1 MPHSSSDQ
9 SQTHPSAIAKPTIV
23 VLGPG
28 QMGLVCARVLAEHPS
43 APIVRLWGHTPSEC
57 EQLAIT
63 RKSQRLPGFVLPPSV
78 AVEASDAKAL
88 RGAHLIV
95 NSIPVQFMH
104 EVWMRLAPHVR
115 AAAHPR
121 AAVVNVSKGIST
133 TSFLRPSEAIA
144 HALREAKVDSLDGP
158 PRSIATLSG
167 PTIATELA
175 RCLPAAMVVA
185 SDDAALAEQVQGLFG
200 TSWLRI
206 YTHHDLLGIELAGAV
221 KNVIAIAAGICD
233 GLNAG
238 SNAKSAL
245 LARGLAEI
253 TRLGAAMGASPQTF
267 FGIAGV
273 GDLATTCFSPE
284 GRNRSCGEALG
295 KGMALDAYLA
305 SIPFVVEG
313 VATTKGVM
321 ELAKKYRVEMPIVAA
336 VHAVLFEQVDPID
349 AIGLLMR
356 REQKAERVG

>member
-1 MPHSSSDQ
+1 
-9 SQTHPSAIAKPTIV
+9 
-23 VLGPG
+23 
-28 QMGLVCARVLAEHPS
+28 
-43 APIVRLWGHTPSEC
+43 
-57 EQLAIT
+57 
-63 RKSQRLPGFVLPPSV
+63 
-78 AVEASDAKAL
+78 
-88 RGAHLIV
+88 
-95 NSIPVQFMH
+95 
-104 EVWMRLAPHVR
+104 
-115 AAAHPR
+115 
-121 AAVVNVSKGIST
+121 
-133 TSFLRPSEAIA
+133 
-144 HALREAKVDSLDGP
+144 
-158 PRSIATLSG
+158 
-167 PTIATELA
+167 
-175 RCLPAAMVVA
+175 MVVA
-185 SDDAALAEQVQGLFG
+185 SDDAALAERVQQLFG

-233 GLNAG
+233 GLHAG

-321 ELAKKYRVEMPIVAA
+321 ELARKYRVEMPIVSA